1 LIEPTRDILL
11 AKFEFQIVSSMSAY
25 VPRPKDKV
33 NAKAQRPLVRTKQTI
48 CEEVSGELVVY
59 DSLQKKAH
67 HLNSTLTW
75 IWHRCDGDT
84 PMEALAAAFEQE
96 FNVTNGIHVLSTGLE
111 QLNANGLLENQIDI
125 DEVMAAE
132 KNAVSRRAV
141 VVGGSVLM
149 PLIVSILAP
158 TPAAAQSP
166 NPRGDKGK
174 DKEKKDK
181 EKKDK

>member
-1 LIEPTRDILL
+1 MSSH
-11 AKFEFQIVSSMSAY
+11 VS
-25 VPRPKDKV
+25 RPQDRP
-33 NAKAQRPLVRTKQTI
+33 NANAQRPLVRTNQLI

-84 PMEALAAAFEQE
+84 PMEALAAAFEQQ
-96 FNVTNGIHVLSTGLE
+96 FNVTNGLHVLSMGLE

-125 DEVMAAE
+125 DEVIAAQ

-149 PLIVSILAP
+149 PLVVSILAP
-158 TPAAAQSP
+158 TPGTAKSP
-166 NPRGDKGK
+166 DPGSDKRE
-174 DKEKKDK
+174 DKEKK
-181 EKKDK
+181 EKKK